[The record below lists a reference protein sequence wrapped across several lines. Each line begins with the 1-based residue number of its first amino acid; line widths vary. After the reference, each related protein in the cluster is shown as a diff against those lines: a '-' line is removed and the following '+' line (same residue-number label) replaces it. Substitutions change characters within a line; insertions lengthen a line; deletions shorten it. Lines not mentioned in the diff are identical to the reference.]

1 MNQGIRDAIRNT
13 IGIRDENGLIRPDV
27 CKRTFVLYLGNGYE
41 DPSMNTPEGAQDV
54 EVCAEFLR
62 GRCYRQFHGG
72 QMEQVLEDLISVSFI
87 RSPSEVL
94 HIVRQLRKMGIIGKI
109 ELYAEYIEGYLV
121 NLKSY

>member
-41 DPSMNTPEGAQDV
+41 DSSMNTPEGARDV
-54 EVCAEFLR
+54 ETCEKFLR
-62 GRCYRQFHGG
+62 GYCYRQFHGG
-72 QMEQVLEDLISVSFI
+72 QMEQVLEDLISISFI
-87 RSPSEVL
+87 RSPREAMHV
-94 HIVRQLRKMGIIGKI
+94 VRELRNMGIIGKI

-121 NLKSY
+121 SLKTY